1 MKSMFFRVNT
11 QEIAINER
19 LAAYLFLPESTITY
33 CKVNPWLLCTVMA
46 QVRQIRTCKREKVPF
61 LPSQVCL
68 IDEIETT
75 FSSFELTI
83 TGPA

>member
-1 MKSMFFRVNT
+1 
-11 QEIAINER
+11 
-19 LAAYLFLPESTITY
+19 
-33 CKVNPWLLCTVMA
+33 MA
-46 QVRQIRTCKREKVPF
+46 QARQIGTCKREKVPF